1 MPCART
7 DTRHRVTLTDTDTVT
22 VRVKSAALRYIFSWV
37 DGCLGHVPPTVVAT
51 VGRALLIC
59 PHASSLCFCI
69 SLCVRVCV
77 SVTTFAAVSV
87 AYAPVSFA
95 HMRRAAFDN

>member
-1 MPCART
+1 M
-7 DTRHRVTLTDTDTVT
+7 
-22 VRVKSAALRYIFSWV
+22 RVKSAALRYIFSWV
-37 DGCLGHVPPTVVAT
+37 VGCLVELGACAT
-51 VGRALLIC
+51 NSCRHSRAGIVDLPACEQPLL
-59 PHASSLCFCI
+59 LCL
-69 SLCVRVCV
+69 SMSVCVCVCVCV